1 MTPPWRGRGAAGANP
16 DTVKIFRLE
25 EATALLPII
34 RPLLEQV
41 TQRRRDYA
49 IAMLEAEVARG
60 FHTAANEGR
69 DPLVIRREA
78 RELHEEIS
86 ARVEAIQRHGCIVKD
101 LDLGL
106 VDFPALRGGQLVNLC
121 WKMDEPSIAYWHG
134 VEEGFAA
141 RKPLSRR
148 RAT

>member
-1 MTPPWRGRGAAGANP
+1 
-16 DTVKIFRLE
+16 VKIFRLE

-34 RPLLEQV
+34 KPLLEQV
-41 TQRRRDYA
+41 TRRRRDYA
-49 IAMLEAEVARG
+49 IALLEAEVARG
-60 FHTAANEGR
+60 FSATPGEGR
-69 DPLVIRREA
+69 DSLVMRGEA

-86 ARVEAIQRHGCIVKD
+86 ARIEAIQRHGCIVKD

-106 VDFPALRGGQLVNLC
+106 VDFPALRGGQLVSLC
-121 WKMDEPSIAYWHG
+121 WKMDEPAIAHWHG